1 MQLERWG
8 PPRQECRGLVLLL
21 HGGKP
26 RSRQAV
32 DGRSASWRR
41 VRALGRDLSPGLHE
55 AGLAVWVHRF
65 TERGWNGDGAD
76 RIADARA
83 ALREAKELEVP
94 VVVLGHSMGARTA
107 VQVADEPNVA
117 GVVALAPWFEPRDP
131 VRALA
136 GKRLVA
142 AHGTRDR
149 ITSAQATQAYVRRAS
164 AVADASYVD
173 MGPLGHYLLRGRQQ
187 WNEVALRSCLD
198 LSG

>member
-8 PPRQECRGLVLLL
+8 PQQECRGLVLLL

-32 DGRSASWRR
+32 NGRSASWRR
-41 VRALGRDLSPGLHE
+41 VRALGRDIAPALHE
-55 AGLAVWVHRF
+55 AGVAVWVHRF

-76 RIADARA
+76 RIADARE
-83 ALREAKELEVP
+83 ALIEAKQLEVP

-107 VQVADEPNVA
+107 VQVADDPHVH
-117 GVVALAPWFEPRDP
+117 GVVALAPWFDPRDP

-142 AHGTRDR
+142 AHGSRDR
-149 ITSAQATQAYVRRAS
+149 ITSAKATQAFLRRAS
-164 AVADASYVD
+164 SVAEVEYVD
-173 MGPLGHYLLRGRQQ
+173 MGPLGHYLLRGRGQ

-198 LSG
+198 LLA

>member
-8 PPRQECRGLVLLL
+8 PQQECRGLVLLL

-26 RSRQAV
+26 RSHQAV
-32 DGRSASWRR
+32 DSRSASWRR
-41 VRALGRDLSPGLHE
+41 VRTLGRDLSPALHG

-76 RIADARA
+76 RIADARE
-83 ALREAKELEVP
+83 ALIEAKELEVP

-107 VQVADEPNVA
+107 VQVADDPSVK
-117 GVVALAPWFEPRDP
+117 GVVALAPWFDPRDS

-149 ITSAQATQAYVRRAS
+149 ITSAKATQAYLRRAS
-164 AVADASYVD
+164 AVAEVTYVD
-173 MGPLGHYLLRGRQQ
+173 MGPLGHYLLRGRRR
-187 WNEVALRSCLD
+187 WNEVAARSCLD
-198 LSG
+198 LFA

>member
-8 PPRQECRGLVLLL
+8 PPQQECRGLVLLL

-26 RSRQAV
+26 RSTQAV
-32 DGRSASWRR
+32 DARSASWRR

-76 RIADARA
+76 RIADARD
-83 ALREAKELEVP
+83 ALIEAKELEVP

-107 VQVADEPNVA
+107 VQVADEPHVT
-117 GVVALAPWFEPRDP
+117 GVVALAPWFDPRDP

-149 ITSAQATQAYVRRAS
+149 ITSAKATQAYLRRAA
-164 AVADASYVD
+164 AVAEVEYVD
-173 MGPLGHYLLRGRQQ
+173 MGPLGHYLLTGRRR
-187 WNEVALRSCLD
+187 WNDVGVDSCLD
-198 LSG
+198 MFT